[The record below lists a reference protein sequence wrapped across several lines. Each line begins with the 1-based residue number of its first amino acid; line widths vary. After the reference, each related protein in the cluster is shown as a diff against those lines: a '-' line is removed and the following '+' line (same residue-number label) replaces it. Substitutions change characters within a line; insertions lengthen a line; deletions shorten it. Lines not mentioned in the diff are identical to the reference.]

1 MVRTLGPRSISSFLK
16 VALDIVF
23 VLAAIALLVIGSFA
37 MLSAIGM
44 ANPEFLA
51 DLRYRSGP
59 RVGQTILATTPRRA
73 AEVLMM
79 CVSVLGFL
87 GIVGRLRKIFA
98 TLIAG
103 DPFRLEN
110 ARRLRIIGLI
120 LAALEAARFGV
131 NALLIWGM
139 NARPRFIDDDIS
151 IPTIFAIFVLFV
163 LAEVFEE
170 GVRMK
175 KDLELT
181 I

>member
-23 VLAAIALLVIGSFA
+23 VLAAIVLLALGVFA

-44 ANPEFLA
+44 ANPDFMA
-51 DLRYRSGP
+51 DVRYRGGP
-59 RVGQTILATTPRRA
+59 RAGETILATTPRRA
-73 AEVLMM
+73 AETLMM
-79 CVSVLGFL
+79 CISVLGFL
-87 GIVGRLRKIFA
+87 GIVGRLRKIFQ

-110 ARRLRIIGLI
+110 ARRLRVIGLI
-120 LAALEAARFGV
+120 LAGLEVARYGV

-139 NARPRFIDDDIS
+139 NARPRFIDRDIS
-151 IPTIFAIFVLFV
+151 FTAIFAVFVLFI